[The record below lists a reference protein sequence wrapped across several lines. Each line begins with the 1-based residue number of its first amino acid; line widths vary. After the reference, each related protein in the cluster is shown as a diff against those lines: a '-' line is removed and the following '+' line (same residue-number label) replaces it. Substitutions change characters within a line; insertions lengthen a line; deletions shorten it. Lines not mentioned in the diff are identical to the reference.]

1 MFSMFAKLFKM
12 FETLFSAGEKCA
24 ASLDNLATVGLEMS
38 QGYVDKTRAENKI
51 QKIQLNQEI
60 AAAKA

>member
-1 MFSMFAKLFKM
+1 MFSMFAQFFRM
-12 FETLFSAGEKCA
+12 FERLFSAGEKCA

-38 QGYVDKTRAENKI
+38 QGYVEKTRAENTI
-51 QKIQLNQEI
+51 SKIQLKQEI